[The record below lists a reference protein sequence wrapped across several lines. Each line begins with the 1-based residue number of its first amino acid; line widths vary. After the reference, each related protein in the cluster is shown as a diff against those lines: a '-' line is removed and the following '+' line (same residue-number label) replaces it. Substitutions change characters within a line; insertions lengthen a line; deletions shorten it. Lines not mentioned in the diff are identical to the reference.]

1 MMLYKCAN
9 CEEILTPEM
18 IFTGMCFNCGEE
30 FKPEPAKT
38 VCIIQYNGN
47 VISFPEIKNKALLNN
62 RQIEIR
68 TLLEENL
75 SANNRNPDTYLE
87 KIDSQQQAT
96 VFATIKSNT
105 GLFHIAVEKLTSIT
119 QLEIGER
126 VFLFNS
132 NEEETRKFGLHNL
145 ASKGYLL
152 TNQKILFWN
161 EKKLSTLLMKEL
173 YSLELDPIR
182 DLWYLNE
189 SAEYTVSNK
198 CCNATELSLIFSLIL
213 TLARDSSKIIS
224 IPKKETPKKENEEK
238 AKIDNVEQFSSVAD
252 KLTEAKNLYE
262 EGLLTKLEYTNIK
275 QKILNKYF

>member
-1 MMLYKCAN
+1 MLYKCTN

-18 IFTGMCFNCGEE
+18 ICTGMCFNCGEE
-30 FKPEPAKT
+30 FKPEPTKT

-47 VISFPEIKNKALLNN
+47 VISFPEIKNIALLNN
-62 RQIEIR
+62 RQKEIK
-68 TLLEENL
+68 TLLEKNL
-75 SANNRNPDTYLE
+75 GSNNKNPDTYLE
-87 KIDSQQQAT
+87 KINSQQQAT

-105 GLFHIAVEKLTSIT
+105 ELFHIAVEKLTSMT

-132 NEEETRKFGLHNL
+132 NEEDTRKYGLHNF

-161 EKKLSTLLMKEL
+161 AKRLYTLLIKDL
-173 YSLELDPIR
+173 YSLELDPIL
-182 DLWYLNE
+182 DLWYMNE
-189 SAEYTVSNK
+189 STEYTISNRS
-198 CCNATELSLIFSLIL
+198 CNSTELSLIFSLIF
-213 TLARDSSKIIS
+213 TLARDSAKVIS
-224 IPKKETPKKENEEK
+224 MPKKETSKKENEEK
-238 AKIDNVEQFSSVAD
+238 AKSDNVEQYSSSVAD

-262 EGLLTKLEYTNIK
+262 EGLLTKSEYTNVK